1 MSLEPKHQSWQFPR
15 YQQFNKWYYSGYLLI
30 VQSGSGVPW
39 SGAELLWS
47 GRELTTKVGEQPWPQ
62 LVCCASICCYIC
74 GCVFQENKIVVR
86 SVGEEW
92 YID

>member
-47 GRELTTKVGEQPWPQ
+47 GRELTTKVGNN
-62 LVCCASICCYIC
+62 LGLSLCAVPRSAVMY
-74 GCVFQENKIVVR
+74 VVTYFKR
-86 SVGEEW
+86 TELLPEV
-92 YID
+92 

>member
-1 MSLEPKHQSWQFPR
+1 LPCAFQILEET
-15 YQQFNKWYYSGYLLI
+15 
-30 VQSGSGVPW
+30 VQLFLFLVKDMWSGVTW

-62 LVCCASICCYIC
+62 LMHCASICCHVC
-74 GCVFQENKIVVR
+74 GCVFQEDGIVARR
-86 SVGEEW
+86 SGEEW